1 MNYPI
6 ALSNQKYGRNT
17 LFFSFGFVLELQ
29 GPGGAAGCASS
40 SGDSG
45 AWDDTADVEPYESV
59 LQKISQCFVGAEVR
73 RRKLIPLL

>member
-29 GPGGAAGCASS
+29 GPKGAGGRASNFS
-40 SGDSG
+40 EGGS
-45 AWDDTADVEPYESV
+45 WDDTDDVEPYESV
-59 LQKISQCFVGAEVR
+59 LQKISQCFVGAEVS
-73 RRKLIPLL
+73 